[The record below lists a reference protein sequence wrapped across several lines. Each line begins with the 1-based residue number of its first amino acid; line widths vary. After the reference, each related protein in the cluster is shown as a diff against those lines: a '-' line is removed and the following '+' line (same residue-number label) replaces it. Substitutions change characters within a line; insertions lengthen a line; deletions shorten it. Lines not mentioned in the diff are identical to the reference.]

1 MRQVTQNYKSGEI
14 RLEEVDSPALR
25 PGGVLVRT
33 HFSVVSTGTE
43 GMKVREAKLS
53 YLGKA
58 RARPDQLK
66 KVMQAVRQQGLL
78 ATYHKVMNKL
88 DTLTP
93 LGYSLAG
100 EIVAVGPGA
109 EEFHV
114 GQRVACAGAGYA
126 NHAEIN
132 FVPRNLAVA
141 VPGNVSLR
149 HAAFATVGA
158 IALHGYRQ
166 SGMQLGETACVVGL
180 GLIGQLLVQ
189 ILRSAGMHVIGTDL
203 VEERCRMAESV
214 GAKAAAS
221 AAGRGLDTLV
231 SRLTAGMGVDC
242 VFVAAGGASNAPT
255 ELAVRIARDRARIV
269 DIGKTRLDL
278 PWNEYY
284 MKELE
289 VRFSRSY
296 GPGRYDPDYEER
308 GIDYPIG
315 YVRWSEKR
323 NLAAFLE
330 LVSAGQVQI
339 DPLISQVRPFAEA
352 ERVYRQLAG
361 ESSAFVSTLFEY
373 DDTRDPIRRAPAW
386 PNVRGAVR
394 NTAGK
399 VRVGMIGAG
408 SYASTMLLPPL
419 LKHPDVELVAVATT
433 TGLSGQNAK
442 RRFGFSYATTQ
453 YAEVLNDPGI
463 DAVVIATRHASHAL
477 LVAEAL
483 SAGKTTYTEKPLGIS
498 MEDLR
503 LIMGTIERC
512 GNDRLMVGFNR
523 RFSPMVN
530 VLAKSFR
537 NSVAPLVAHYR
548 VHAGQLES
556 NSWYLDRSEGTR
568 FTGEA
573 GHFLD
578 VLAYIVNA
586 RPVAVVASRL
596 QTEHATPDD
605 FENIVAVIRYDNG
618 SCGNLLYLTQGGSR
632 VPKEHLEVFGG
643 GMTAQLNNFESLLVF
658 DHDKRH
664 KTNMRIDKGQEGEL
678 HAFVQAVKTGGA
690 MPIPLES
697 LLDTTLTTLLI
708 EEAARTGKEFAIELN
723 GPVGNREPAAGPVAA
738 TGESPR
744 NSAAALARGG
754 SRIEAYRESVAL
766 TGARES

>member
-25 PGGVLVRT
+25 PGGILVRS

-66 KVMQAVRQQGLL
+66 KVMHAIRQQGLL

-100 EIVAVGPGA
+100 EVVAVGSGA
-109 EEFHV
+109 GEFHI

-132 FVPRNLAVA
+132 FVPRNLAAA
-141 VPGNVSLR
+141 VPDNVSLK

-166 SGMQLGETACVVGL
+166 SGMQLGETACVIGL

-189 ILRSAGMHVIGTDL
+189 LLRSAGMKVIGTDI
-203 VEERCRMAESV
+203 VEERCRMAETL

-221 AAGRGLDTLV
+221 PAGPDLDTLV

-315 YVRWSEKR
+315 YVRWTEKR
-323 NLAAFLE
+323 NLAAFLD
-330 LVSAGQVQI
+330 LVAAGQVQLE
-339 DPLISQVRPFAEA
+339 PLISQVRPFAEA
-352 ERVYRQLAG
+352 EAVYRELAEDG
-361 ESSAFVSTLFEY
+361 SGIVSTVFEY
-373 DDTRDPIRRAPAW
+373 DHACDPIPRAPPW
-386 PNVRGAVR
+386 PKVQATSRR
-394 NTAGK
+394 NPGK
-399 VRVGMIGAG
+399 VRIGVIGAG

-419 LKHPDVELVAVATT
+419 LKHPDVELVAVATA

-442 RRFGFSYATTQ
+442 RRFAFKYATTQ
-453 YAEVLNDPGI
+453 YAEVLNDPEI
-463 DAVVIATRHASHAL
+463 DAVVIATRHASHAR
-477 LVAEAL
+477 LVVDAL
-483 SAGKTTYTEKPLGIS
+483 SAGKTTYVEKPLAIN

-503 LIMGTIERC
+503 LIKRTIEQS

-523 RFSPMVN
+523 RFAPMVDI
-530 VLAKSFR
+530 LAKSFR
-537 NSVAPLVAHYR
+537 TTVAPVVAHYR

-556 NSWYLDRSEGTR
+556 TSWYLDRSEGTR
-568 FTGEA
+568 FAGEA
-573 GHFLD
+573 GHFVDL
-578 VLAYIVNA
+578 LSYIVNA
-586 RPVAVVASRL
+586 RPVAVMASRL
-596 QTEHATPDD
+596 QTGHATPDD
-605 FENIVAVIRYDNG
+605 CENIVAMIRYDNG
-618 SCGNLLYLTQGGSR
+618 SCGNLLYLTQGGSK
-632 VPKEHLEVFGG
+632 VPKENLEVFGG
-643 GMTAQLNNFESLLVF
+643 GITAQLHNFESLMVF
-658 DHDKRH
+658 DHERQRRTKMH
-664 KTNMRIDKGQEGEL
+664 IDKGQKREL
-678 HAFVQAVKTGGA
+678 DAFVEAVRMGST
-690 MPIPLES
+690 MPIPLAS

-708 EEAARTGKEFAIELN
+708 EEAARTAKGLPVELN
-723 GPVGNREPAAGPVAA
+723 GSDDNREPAPVPFAA
-738 TGESPR
+738 TGDSQR
-744 NSAAALARGG
+744 DSAPSVARGAAHIG
-754 SRIEAYRESVAL
+754 ACKDGVVL
-766 TGARES
+766 TAAPDA